1 MTTRRAFFGR
11 LAGLITGIVSLAACS
26 KDEETDSSVTDRSL
40 LNAFVDTIVPKDQDA
55 GAVEAGVPDQLLERF
70 SKKPEEEKK
79 AQHMLKAI
87 DDVSRGRFQTPFD
100 QCTLDQ
106 REMVL
111 DILTKT
117 RDKNDQAARTTIFR
131 LRSRIMKAFYSSPVA
146 WEMLAFA
153 APYPGGYPDFNRP
166 PPA

>member
-1 MTTRRAFFGR
+1 MTTRRAFFGK
-11 LAGLITGIVSLAACS
+11 LAGLVTGVVSLAACS

-40 LNAFVDTIVPKDQDA
+40 LNAFVDTIVPKDQDV
-55 GAVEAGVPDQLLERF
+55 GAVEAGVPDQLQAHFR
-70 SKKPEEEKK
+70 KKPEAEKK
-79 AQHMLKAI
+79 VQLMLKAI
-87 DDVSRGRFQTPFD
+87 DDISRGRFQTPFD
-100 QCTLDQ
+100 QCALAQ

-111 DILTKT
+111 DIITKT
-117 RDKNDQAARTTIFR
+117 RDENYKAARTTLLR
-131 LRSRIMKAFYSSPVA
+131 LRSRIIKAFYNSPAA